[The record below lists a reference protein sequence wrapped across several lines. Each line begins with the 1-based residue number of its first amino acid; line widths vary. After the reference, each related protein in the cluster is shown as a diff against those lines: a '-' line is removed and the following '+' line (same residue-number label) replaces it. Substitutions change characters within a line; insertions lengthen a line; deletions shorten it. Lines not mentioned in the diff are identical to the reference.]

1 MDPEIHRRLGD
12 ALANRVGLPHMFVM
26 GRKSD
31 TVDLPV
37 PLKGQLRERFSA
49 YYRELAA
56 TDPDLTPSSLAAQLL
71 ADILSDDLLYERM
84 SNPLH

>member
-1 MDPEIHRRLGD
+1 M
-12 ALANRVGLPHMFVM
+12 ANRACLPHMFVM

-37 PLKGQLRERFSA
+37 PLRGQLRERFSA

-71 ADILSDDLLYERM
+71 ADILDDDLIGERV
-84 SNPLH
+84 SSPLH